1 MNDKRE
7 LIIFLDQVYE
17 VCKQS
22 EIPVY
27 FVGGCVRDNLLCRK
41 STDFDLAIDSHGF
54 EVLCQKLEKNY
65 AINKSQFSTFSI
77 NIGDYNV
84 DVAAFRMET
93 YNRANG
99 LPDIQLAKI
108 EQDINRRDF
117 TINTGYT
124 LMTKSSIRVLVGA
137 HLNRNHAND
146 ILKINYS
153 HLHFFEDIE
162 NKLIRILHP
171 NSFVEDASR
180 LLRAVKYQVT
190 LGLNFETDTQLRF
203 NSKLARS
210 ALEKFS
216 LDRYK
221 QIILDYALKNNGKRI
236 ISALYNEKLLLYTI
250 SSSSPV
256 LTNVK
261 MDSMMSF
268 DSSLALF
275 GKALLEEV
283 DDRTRSVLFLL
294 FIYHEHIIFWK
305 NQDRSVNLLIE
316 EITAIQSGLQ
326 VDFICDAWH
335 VFKLLQGKS
344 IASILFVS
352 LLIQNG
358 FIAIDHPELIIEL
371 SIYLDKT
378 RFTKVLVTG
387 TDLKN
392 IGINQGKQIGVML
405 NSLLKYKVN
414 KRVNMTINEEINWIA
429 SRINEYRD

>member
-65 AINKSQFSTFSI
+65 PINKSQFSTFSI

-84 DVAAFRMET
+84 DVAAFRIET

-221 QIILDYALKNNGKRI
+221 QIILDYAQKNNGKHI
-236 ISALYNEKLLLYTI
+236 ISALHNEKLLLYTI

-256 LTNVK
+256 STN
-261 MDSMMSF
+261 MNLDSIIDF
-268 DSSLALF
+268 DRSLALF

-283 DDRTRSVLFLL
+283 DDKTSSVLFLL
-294 FIYHEHIIFWK
+294 FIYREHINFWK
-305 NQDRSVNLLIE
+305 NQNRSVNLLIE
-316 EITAIQSGLQ
+316 EIGAIQSGLQ
-326 VDFICDAWH
+326 INFVCDAWH

-358 FIAIDHPELIIEL
+358 FIAIEHPEVKIEIL
-371 SIYLDKT
+371 NYLDKT

-392 IGINQGKQIGVML
+392 IGINQGKQVGVML

-414 KRVNMTINEEINWIA
+414 KHVNMTINEEINWIA
-429 SRINEYRD
+429 SRIDEYRD